1 MGLRFNAPSSSGAT
15 GAAHNS
21 DCHVGRRLLLPVTKK
36 CSTLQSAMSRLRK
49 GEMHVQ
55 FLSQEFIRLFT
66 AGYRVLLWLEGFLKP
81 FVCGMGSLFFLRLK
95 LQARR
100 TQLTQRFCFCV
111 YIRFECALGMLLV
124 YSRKTH
130 QITGHNHHPVAL
142 SKCVAVIL
150 EVLPSLQR
158 KPNDLQNMQ

>member
-66 AGYRVLLWLEGFLKP
+66 AGYHVLLWLEGFLKP

-100 TQLTQRFCFCV
+100 TQLTQRCCFCV
-111 YIRFECALGMLLV
+111 SGSNVLLV
-124 YSRKTH
+124 CSWFIPEKHTKSRVTTTI
-130 QITGHNHHPVAL
+130 Q
-142 SKCVAVIL
+142 
-150 EVLPSLQR
+150 SL
-158 KPNDLQNMQ
+158 

>member
-1 MGLRFNAPSSSGAT
+1 MFRRNAMGLRFNAPSSSGAT

-66 AGYRVLLWLEGFLKP
+66 AGYHVLLWLEGFFKA
-81 FVCGMGSLFFLRLK
+81 VCLWNGQPVLFEIKIAGKKDTTHSEILFLCIYQVRMCSWYAPSLFPK
-95 LQARR
+95 NTPNHGSQPPS
-100 TQLTQRFCFCV
+100 
-111 YIRFECALGMLLV
+111 
-124 YSRKTH
+124 SRSE
-130 QITGHNHHPVAL
+130 QMCCCDP
-142 SKCVAVIL
+142 
-150 EVLPSLQR
+150 
-158 KPNDLQNMQ
+158 